1 MGANILNLIS
11 NQFCGQNKKKKTE
24 KYNDQQKKLN

>member
-11 NQFCGQNKKKKTE
+11 NQFCGQNKKTE